1 MCSVNAEALKALA
14 LSHGANLVGI
24 ADISDMEDLAYP
36 HLNRALVIA
45 VRLSDVLWD
54 EIDQIHMP
62 THPYFHQYRTANAYI
77 DQLLFKVGLEMQ
89 AAGIPVVQVAASQS
103 ISKNGSGLQALF
115 SHRAAAIRAG
125 LGWIGKSNA
134 LVTHAFGP
142 RVRLGTILF
151 QADVQ
156 TDLPITESSCGN
168 CCACV
173 KACPAYA
180 LTGRMWHFGMVR
192 ESIVDARACSEH
204 MHAAYQQIGRGVVC
218 GVCIAVCPYGKKRK
232 CPY

>member
-1 MCSVNAEALKALA
+1 MDLVNAEALKELA
-14 LSHGANLVGI
+14 KGHGASLVGI
-24 ADISDMEDLAYP
+24 ADISDIDDLAYP
-36 HLNRALVIA
+36 KLNRALVIA

-54 EIDQIHMP
+54 EIDHIHAP

-103 ISKNGSGLQALF
+103 IQKNGSGLQGLF

-134 LVTHAFGP
+134 LVTPEFGP

-151 QADVQ
+151 QSDVKA
-156 TDLPITESSCGN
+156 DLPVTTSSCGN
-168 CCACV
+168 CQACV

-180 LTGRMWHFGMVR
+180 LTGRTWHFGMVR
-192 ESIVDARACSEH
+192 ESIVDAKACSEH
-204 MHAAYQQIGRGVVC
+204 MHAAYQHIGRGVVC
-218 GVCIAVCPYGKKRK
+218 GVCIAVCPYGKKK
-232 CPY
+232 

>member
-36 HLNRALVIA
+36 HLNRALVVA

-180 LTGRMWHFGMVR
+180 LTGRTWHFGMVR

-218 GVCIAVCPYGKKRK
+218 GVCIAVCPYGKKK
-232 CPY
+232 